1 MSPTRRK
8 RKPFIAVL
16 EAEPWEE
23 VYLRT
28 HLHGVTPKYIPGT
41 LSDHLSEVAD
51 TELLSVFVYSQ
62 LTRSALEAM
71 PKLRFVAIRGTGY
84 DHIDLSACREKG
96 ITVANVPSYGA
107 NTVAEHTF
115 GLILALTRKIHT
127 AYDRTL
133 RGDFSNVGLRGID
146 LRGRTLGVVGT
157 GNIGRQVVR
166 IAQGFE
172 MRLLLADPHPDQAFA
187 KRAHAQYVPIRKLLT
202 QSDIVTLHAPL
213 VPATKHLIN
222 AQRLRWMK
230 DGAIL
235 INTSRG
241 GLVDTTALVR
251 ALATKRLGGAG
262 LDVLEEERSIKE
274 EREILTPHY
283 AQDVN
288 LRTMLEN
295 HSLLHFPNVLI
306 TPHNAFNSREAIERI
321 LETTV
326 DNIRAYL
333 AGHPTN
339 LVRSS
344 S

>member
-1 MSPTRRK
+1 MKK
-8 RKPFIAVL
+8 RSVKKPNVVFL

-23 VYLRT
+23 AYLRS
-28 HLHGVTPKYIPGT
+28 HLHGVTATYIPGT
-41 LSDHLSEVAD
+41 LGDHLTEVANAD
-51 TELLSVFVYSQ
+51 ILSVFVYSH

-71 PKLRFVAIRGTGY
+71 PRLTFVAIRGTGY
-84 DHIDLSACREKG
+84 DHIDLSACREKR
-96 ITVANVPSYGA
+96 IRVANVPSYGA

-127 AYDRTL
+127 AYDRTI

-166 IAQGFE
+166 IARGFE
-172 MRLLLADPHPDQAFA
+172 MRILLADPHPDQAFA
-187 KRAHAQYVPIRKLLT
+187 RRAHAQYIPLRRLLT

-230 DGAIL
+230 DGALL

-251 ALATKRLGGAG
+251 ALASKKLGGAG
-262 LDVLEEERSIKE
+262 LDVLEEERAIKE
-274 EREILTPHY
+274 EREVLTPHY

-295 HSLLHFPNVLI
+295 HSLLHFPNVII

-326 DNIRAYL
+326 ENIRAYL
-333 AGHPTN
+333 AGRPIN
-339 LVRSS
+339 LVKPSA
-344 S
+344 